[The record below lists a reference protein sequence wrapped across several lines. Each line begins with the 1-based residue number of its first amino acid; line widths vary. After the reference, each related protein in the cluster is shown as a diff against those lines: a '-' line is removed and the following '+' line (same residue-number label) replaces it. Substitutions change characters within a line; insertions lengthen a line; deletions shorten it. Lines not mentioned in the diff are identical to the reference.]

1 MSTVGE
7 MIRAHRLRKEQDYAS
22 SLLAEAMGASG
33 DFSYNRDTGALGYTP
48 GGTMPTK
55 TEAWNNYLRMKGGQA
70 TAQDIVS
77 FNQLYSSAQQMQT
90 QNQIQEIQKLQLQG
104 ADADDIQNL
113 VGQNPQLY
121 NNLLDMITKLE
132 NTPDETGQAAL
143 MAGQMRGMIPQP
155 EKGLWGEATEFAGD
169 HWGKLLGGGVAG
181 MYGYGKLKQADIGT
195 KGREFFRGYL
205 KDPKAQEKLDKLL
218 KSGKYRIKDGRIQ
231 YVRTKDVQAK
241 TKTGKP
247 QMKGGKPV
255 MIKEKSWVNVPE
267 KGGIKGLKS
276 KQDIFTKS
284 QLRSAKNI
292 LKHGGPQNLLSLV
305 GYAAAPAIAEQVGGK
320 KAREAVDDAVNI
332 SMMAQG
338 GHALLKAPKAPGKLG
353 IGQKLFGLGLLGL
366 GGADLSGYLDEPE
379 LPTPG
384 QGDAGAALR
393 NIYGD

>member
-7 MIRAHRLRKEQDYAS
+7 MIRAHKLRKEQDYAS

-70 TAQDIVS
+70 KAQDIVS

-104 ADADDIQNL
+104 ADAGDIQDL
-113 VGQNPQLY
+113 VGQNPQMY
-121 NNLLDMITKLE
+121 NNLLDMITQLE

-155 EKGLWGEATEFAGD
+155 EQGLWGQATEFAGD

-181 MYGYGKLKQADIGT
+181 MYGYGKLKEADIGT
-195 KGREFFRGYL
+195 KGRQFFRGYL
-205 KDPKAQEKLDKLL
+205 KDPVAAKQLDELL
-218 KSGKYRIKDGRIQ
+218 ESGKYRIKDGKLEQ
-231 YVRTKDVQAK
+231 VSSKKVEAK
-241 TKTGKP
+241 TSTGKT

-255 MIKEKSWVNVPE
+255 MTTKEVWRAVPE
-267 KGGIKGLKS
+267 KGGLPYLKPVQETFS
-276 KQDIFTKS
+276 KS

-292 LKHGGPQNLLSLV
+292 LKYAGPQGLLSIA
-305 GYAAAPAIAEQVGGK
+305 GYTAAPVIAEQVGGE
-320 KAREAVDDAVNI
+320 KAREGVEDAMSVT
-332 SMMAQG
+332 MMAQG
-338 GHALLKAPKAPGKLG
+338 GHMLLKGPKAPGKLG
-353 IGQKLFGLGLLGL
+353 VGQKILGLGLLGL

>member
-104 ADADDIQNL
+104 ADADDIQDL

-143 MAGQMRGMIPQP
+143 MAGRMRDMIPQP
-155 EKGLWGEATEFAGD
+155 KKSYWEQGMEFAGD

-195 KGREFFRGYL
+195 KGRQFFRGYL
-205 KDPKAQEKLDKLL
+205 KSPGAQQELDELL
-218 KSGKYRIKDGRIQ
+218 KTTKKHDPNKLKYRIGEGNVLEERIRGKKIEVLKKDG
-231 YVRTKDVQAK
+231 TPKMGKD
-241 TKTGKP
+241 GKP
-247 QMKGGKPV
+247 ITKRAPDHWRKTVPGFKGAT
-255 MIKEKSWVNVPE
+255 EASE
-267 KGGIKGLKS
+267 TFS
-276 KQDIFTKS
+276 KS
-284 QLRSAKNI
+284 QIRSAKNI
-292 LKHGGPQNLLSLV
+292 LKYAGPQGLLQMVGYNVAPKIAEEIGGESAREGVEQAMNVSMAAHGGRMLMMQPHPVGKLIGGAMLLGGGYSLFDKEDKPPQTGPLLSV
-305 GYAAAPAIAEQVGGK
+305 E
-320 KAREAVDDAVNI
+320 
-332 SMMAQG
+332 
-338 GHALLKAPKAPGKLG
+338 
-353 IGQKLFGLGLLGL
+353 
-366 GGADLSGYLDEPE
+366 
-379 LPTPG
+379 
-384 QGDAGAALR
+384 
-393 NIYGD
+393 